1 MAIPIIGTIIEAGA
15 AVIGQVTGLLDT
27 ITTTDDERNKAK
39 ASLQS
44 ILNKYNV
51 AVLKAEGDLVNA
63 QRDVLIAELQGK
75 SWMQRNWRPSLMFVF
90 MGVIVNQYVLVPYF
104 VWAKVIEVPAPMWG
118 LMTLAIG
125 GYVGGRTLEKL
136 KTKDGNG
143 HE

>member
-44 ILNKYNV
+44 ILNEYNV

-104 VWAKVIEVPAPMWG
+104 AWARIIEVPAPMWG

-136 KTKDGNG
+136 KDKAAD
-143 HE
+143 E